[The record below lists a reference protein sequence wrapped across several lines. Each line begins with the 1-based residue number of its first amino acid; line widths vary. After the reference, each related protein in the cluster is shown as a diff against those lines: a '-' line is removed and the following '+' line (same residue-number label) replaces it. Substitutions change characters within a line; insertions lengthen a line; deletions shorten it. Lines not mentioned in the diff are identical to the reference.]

1 MRITSTLAAT
11 AVLAAVA
18 AGCADDGPPTEEP
31 PPQTESTSESTTDSP
46 PATDEVVR
54 ATGTIVKGVEPGCLL
69 LETGEARYLLLGGD
83 RNLLEPG
90 RRLTVTGFAA
100 VGKPTT
106 CMEGIPLEV
115 ADITPTG

>member
-31 PPQTESTSESTTDSP
+31 PPETESTTDSP

-54 ATGTIVKGVEPGCLL
+54 ATGTVVKGVEPGCLL

-83 RNLLEPG
+83 RSLLEPG